1 MSAPEPAPLPDDADV
16 PDEADGEAAAAR
28 DADAS
33 EEADD
38 GAGSARDAAR
48 LEEVRRSIVVLG
60 DRVLVSPPD
69 DSERKSKGGI
79 LIPATARS
87 VDRKGIW
94 GEAIA
99 VGPHVRQL
107 GVGDEVLY
115 LPEDAIEVDVQGDAY
130 LIVRERDVHAVASS
144 RRDGATGLYL

>member
-1 MSAPEPAPLPDDADV
+1 MSAPEPAPVPEDTDVSDDAS
-16 PDEADGEAAAAR
+16 PTADGDATSEAPEP
-28 DADAS
+28 S
-33 EEADD
+33 P
-38 GAGSARDAAR
+38 ARDAAR

-60 DRVLVSPPD
+60 DRVLVAPPD

-99 VGPHVRQL
+99 IGPHVRQL
-107 GVGDEVLY
+107 GVADDVLY